1 MGQQSRQTV
10 DFYYALVQSSMWLNI
25 EVTSVVLKIQILA
38 VFAVREKTEAIAL
51 LRDVFSEG
59 ITCTYLRPLHVW

>member
-25 EVTSVVLKIQILA
+25 EVTSVVLKIQKLA